1 MLQMA
6 NYEFIRK
13 QHFVLGKSIRQISRE
28 TGYSRQ
34 VIRKALTTTEIPMYK
49 LSKLKP
55 KPVIESVQ
63 SIILE
68 WLRQDEQAP
77 PKQRHTAK
85 RIFQRLV
92 DEYGFTG
99 GESTIRRYV
108 RQLRVSPPKAYVPLE
123 FPPGKFAQF
132 DWGEVDILLFG
143 KQVTVQVFCL
153 RCTYSRKIFVQTF
166 FHQKQEALLQGH
178 VNAFEFLGAVPHTI
192 VYDNLKTAVKKI
204 LEGKNREEQERFT
217 QLRAHYLFESYFCEP
232 AKGNQKGQVEN
243 LVKMVKQQFFTP
255 MPSVASLDELNDWLL
270 QKCLSYEDTRVPRS
284 TITVGEAFIQ
294 DKECML
300 PLPSYPLECYRM
312 VPVKSNSLSLVTF
325 EQNAYSVPVS
335 YASKELVCRVYA
347 DDLAIY
353 HNGELIATHQRC
365 FEKGK
370 EIFNYDHYL
379 DLLLIRPG
387 SVLYARP
394 LQKAKLPEIY
404 HQFLDKCKQR
414 SAGIKD
420 FIRIL
425 LLHREFEP
433 SLVED
438 TLRESAQNGIFQYD
452 AVRQLLLQRTI
463 PEHRVSSLA
472 FGDDSHVPVI
482 RVKSPNLTQYNDLL
496 QKRSVVH

>member
-13 QHFVLGKSIRQISRE
+13 QHFVLGKSIRQVSRE

-34 VIRKALTTTEIPMYK
+34 VIRKALTTTEIPVYK

-92 DEYGFTG
+92 EEYGFTG
-99 GESTIRRYV
+99 GESTVRRYV

-232 AKGNQKGQVEN
+232 AKGNQKGQVGN

-255 MPSVASLDELNDWLL
+255 MPSVASLNELNDWLL

-300 PLPSYPLECYRM
+300 PLPSHPLECYRM
-312 VPVKSNSLSLVTF
+312 IPVKSNSLSLVTF

-353 HNGELIATHQRC
+353 HNGELIATINDVSK
-365 FEKGK
+365 KGK
-370 EIFNYDHYL
+370 RYSTMITTSISY
-379 DLLLIRPG
+379 
-387 SVLYARP
+387 
-394 LQKAKLPEIY
+394 
-404 HQFLDKCKQR
+404 
-414 SAGIKD
+414 
-420 FIRIL
+420 
-425 LLHREFEP
+425 
-433 SLVED
+433 
-438 TLRESAQNGIFQYD
+438 
-452 AVRQLLLQRTI
+452 
-463 PEHRVSSLA
+463 
-472 FGDDSHVPVI
+472 
-482 RVKSPNLTQYNDLL
+482 
-496 QKRSVVH
+496 

>member
-1 MLQMA
+1 MA

-13 QHFVLGKSIRQISRE
+13 QHFVLGKSIRQVSRE

-34 VIRKALTTTEIPMYK
+34 VIRKALTTTEIPVYK

-92 DEYGFTG
+92 EEYGFTG
-99 GESTIRRYV
+99 GESTVRRYV

-232 AKGNQKGQVEN
+232 AKGNQKGQVGN

-255 MPSVASLDELNDWLL
+255 MPSVASLNELNDWLL

-300 PLPSYPLECYRM
+300 PLPSHPLECYRM
-312 VPVKSNSLSLVTF
+312 IPVKSNSLSLVTF

-353 HNGELIATHQRC
+353 HNGELIATINDVSK
-365 FEKGK
+365 KGK
-370 EIFNYDHYL
+370 RYSTMITTSISY
-379 DLLLIRPG
+379 
-387 SVLYARP
+387 
-394 LQKAKLPEIY
+394 
-404 HQFLDKCKQR
+404 
-414 SAGIKD
+414 
-420 FIRIL
+420 
-425 LLHREFEP
+425 
-433 SLVED
+433 
-438 TLRESAQNGIFQYD
+438 
-452 AVRQLLLQRTI
+452 
-463 PEHRVSSLA
+463 
-472 FGDDSHVPVI
+472 
-482 RVKSPNLTQYNDLL
+482 
-496 QKRSVVH
+496 